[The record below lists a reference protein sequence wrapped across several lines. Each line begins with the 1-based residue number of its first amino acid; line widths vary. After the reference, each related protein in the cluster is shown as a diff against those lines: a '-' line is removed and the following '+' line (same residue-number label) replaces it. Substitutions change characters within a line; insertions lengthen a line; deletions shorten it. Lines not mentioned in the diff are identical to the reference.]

1 MNIMKKVLVIV
12 AIILFS
18 SCNNDSSP
26 NCFQN
31 SGTVILKEF
40 PVTAF
45 SKITVFD
52 HVELILREGQN
63 HKVTVAT
70 GEFLMSDI
78 DVILEGDRLKL
89 YDNNGCNIA
98 RDYGITKIFV
108 ESPNVTEIRSSTR
121 FPIRSE
127 GVLNYPE
134 LNLISEDFNATESGI
149 RVGIFDLEV
158 NSTNIKATVNGLST
172 IYMKGQTT
180 NLNLSYVAGDA
191 RFEGRFL
198 NADNVTIFHRGTND
212 MIVNPQLKL
221 KASLVSTGNVIS
233 VNIPADLE
241 LQQQYTG
248 RVIFE

>member
-89 YDNNGCNIA
+89 YDNN
-98 RDYGITKIFV
+98 
-108 ESPNVTEIRSSTR
+108 
-121 FPIRSE
+121 
-127 GVLNYPE
+127 
-134 LNLISEDFNATESGI
+134 
-149 RVGIFDLEV
+149 
-158 NSTNIKATVNGLST
+158 
-172 IYMKGQTT
+172 
-180 NLNLSYVAGDA
+180 
-191 RFEGRFL
+191 
-198 NADNVTIFHRGTND
+198 
-212 MIVNPQLKL
+212 
-221 KASLVSTGNVIS
+221 
-233 VNIPADLE
+233 
-241 LQQQYTG
+241 
-248 RVIFE
+248 